1 MHFLVCWLSVTNYVS
16 LDETMSWELSPN
28 VNIIQ
33 NIGTAVVLLPKDA
46 SIIFLINH
54 QICGYDFFLSLDSTL
69 GKVHFHI

>member
-16 LDETMSWELSPN
+16 LYETMSWELSPN

-33 NIGTAVVLLPKDA
+33 NIGTEVLPNGA
-46 SIIFLINH
+46 SIIFLINR
-54 QICGYDFFLSLDSTL
+54 QICGYDFFSSLDSTL